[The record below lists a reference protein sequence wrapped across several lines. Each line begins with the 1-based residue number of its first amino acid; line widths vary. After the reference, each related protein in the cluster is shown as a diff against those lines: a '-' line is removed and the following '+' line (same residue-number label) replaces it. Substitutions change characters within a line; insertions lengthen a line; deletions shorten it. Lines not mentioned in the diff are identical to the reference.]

1 MCVTLME
8 VYANKELYG
17 TVYGNLEFKLWEI
30 LVVDR
35 NREIKLKDIKTINI
49 TRYDSFRLF

>member
-8 VYANKELYG
+8 VYANKELCG
-17 TVYGNLEFKLWEI
+17 TVYGNLEFKLWGI

>member
-8 VYANKELYG
+8 VYANKELCG